1 MEPSILGHRRPR
13 LSAQEWGGVPLTR
26 SHRRRRLVLASLLSL
41 SLGAASKAQAQ
52 GAAYRIAEADL
63 AIDGVSASVEPVNP
77 VVPKNVASGL
87 RVVVKA
93 GGRNLTADEVAA
105 FLGGG
110 FEIRAELAGPG
121 LPQAVSLPVIGTE
134 PPADRLLLP
143 LPALTL
149 AGEYSVTSIRLA
161 VDGADRLDVGPARV
175 TLRVIEQILITSV
188 RARPLTFTEIQQ
200 KGILLDDNAYLGF
213 EFTLGLKLESEPVN
227 VRFPV
232 VFDRRG
238 VALPPSI
245 PVPPVPDRQGVDLPP
260 LPTMVPLLLTA
271 ESDGGGAPPDLDLTM
286 PDGQPF
292 RIPSLLVIP
301 GNVGYLKQFFSA
313 QLFVANGAPLGS
325 GLALREVQST
335 VHLPPGPD
343 LVPDTEDDPLA
354 LAPLQAGG
362 TQPAI
367 MPVRGVG
374 PDGEPGTSDDVA
386 VLGPGE
392 QGQAEFLLRGEKE
405 GFHNLDFDIAAVLEG
420 LPVGPV
426 TLTGKASG
434 GVLVRNPYF
443 DVTFTVP
450 TVVRRGERFRL
461 YATVTNLGQTAAYG
475 LNVNLDA
482 SRTSGARL
490 VPCDQCGSI
499 PELPKGDSRT
509 VEFLF
514 DSERTGQ
521 VVASYLRFNLT
532 SGQGQ
537 PPSGQVAFYIGV
549 GERGVP
555 LSPDTLV
562 LPTNVDVLPQTVVER
577 AMRVLGQAWSLA
589 QAPNTGLPAGVERT
603 TATVVR
609 RKALALAEAGLRIQL
624 GQAVP
629 AAVRDLV
636 FDFYGG
642 SPLDPGFDQALR
654 ETEAGRDLARSLG
667 LQLDAAAAGGP
678 AAYERQVSQV
688 ALSAGDFLAFSVRG
702 DVPIEVVLTDAA
714 GRRTRSH
721 RAPNEVGQSE
731 IPGAV
736 VLPLGAPASAPLLG
750 ILTAPT
756 VPPYTLEVVG
766 PAELSLSFPGA
777 AGSVQRGVVTTQHPA
792 RIVVDFLRPDVL
804 VANEDADGDGT
815 FETPRPFAL
824 ETLSSPG
831 PGLVAATV
839 IGPETLDQS
848 SPFGLQAVFLF
859 DRVVEPNAAADP
871 SRYRIPANAVVAAK
885 AQLSGRLVFAALDQP
900 EGPYVPTTVEVTGI
914 PDLQGVPRPGSQT
927 VPLVSRV
934 REPGAVVSG
943 RVVNADGTPYAGGSV
958 FYKNYPPRCGGLQ
971 FEQVVSAVRI
981 GNDGRYELRYVARE
995 PCGSPFS
1002 VSVFDPVTGAARSAQ
1017 LFVRTPG
1024 ELITVDLA
1032 LLGHG
1037 SVTGVVRDHQGVPV
1051 PAARVV
1057 AISVTEPTVGGA
1069 ASTDGDGRYLIHRL
1083 PVGAVN
1089 LRAAHDLYV
1098 GQGTGRIGG
1107 PGATASVDIRL
1118 EGGSA
1123 RIAGRVFRLEA
1134 GNTSPI
1140 PHIPVLYRLRLPPD
1154 YQLLGVT
1161 HTDAEGRYAFEGM
1174 PPGDFRLEAF
1184 LNTRDFAR
1192 IESRADT
1199 GQAIENLN
1207 LVIEIPPDTSFGEV
1221 RGTVRLPNGAAIA
1234 GVVVSVGSRGVV
1246 SGADGSYAIP
1256 GIALPS
1262 NPQVMAATRDG
1273 LRTGSAWAVVTATNP
1288 VASGIDVT
1296 LSGLGAVEFT
1306 LLDPAGQAVA
1316 GQAVSLLGGCNNPC
1330 GCRTEWTGADGR
1342 VRFEGLRLGTAWAK
1356 AVRVST
1362 VVDVVAGSVSVRD
1375 GMTAYQTLRLAGWGT
1390 VTGTVRDATTHAPL
1404 HGADVTLRSN
1414 RFKKDLWTCD
1424 LVAQDTHAARSDA
1437 NGRFTF
1443 TGVNAGAVHVMA
1455 RHDLAGAIGSV
1466 WGQLTGGQ
1474 TLDLSLE
1481 VTPTIAGE
1489 LSGTVYLP
1497 DGTTPVGPDV
1507 EVTVNGP
1514 LPDVTVRTNAQ
1525 GHYAFAAVLPQGT
1538 YTMTARDPVG
1548 GGVARK
1554 AIYLRGGEVAV
1565 HDVRLLGKGSVVVTV
1580 VDGANQVVE
1589 SAQVRLR
1596 QTAYPFRVYEGFVEP
1611 ANGGVVHFAEVVEGP
1626 FSVEASD
1633 VHGRG
1638 GRVSGSLPFGGSVPV
1653 RLALSV
1659 TGAVQGRFLMPDGS
1673 PIPFGS
1679 VRLLS
1684 SGRTLGQVTTQASGE
1699 VGAYR
1704 FDYVP
1709 AGPLRLEAQDP
1720 ATARTGLAVGA
1731 IETEGQVLPLD
1742 VRAQG
1747 LGTVQGLVSSNAV
1760 IQPGAYVD
1768 IVSGTYRVS
1777 TTTDA
1782 DGRYRVPGVPEGRV
1796 VVTASLEN
1804 GYLRATAAGTLEGEG
1819 SVLDLDVALRPS
1831 GEVFGVVT
1839 HADGTTPALAMIG
1852 LSVGGVGG
1860 GSFLHTTGF
1869 GGDYEFLRVP
1879 AGRGDVKVDALGSI
1893 DQARAGVD
1901 VPPAGRVELPIR
1913 LNGVGSVR
1921 GRALASTATP
1931 GNPIPTNG
1939 TLIIRGTGAFPWGH
1953 SFNLGPDGLFELP
1966 EALAGPFTVALQARV
1981 DQFNLYGTA
1990 SGVVNPGEETLVDV
2004 QLQPSGTITGVAM
2017 RAGGAAAAFGA
2028 EVTLESPRGSVM
2040 TQAQSDGRFTLR
2052 GVPLGAFTL
2061 RIYDPITTGRAT
2073 VRGRQVASNGEVV
2086 DVGTLVLDIAP
2097 PTIAV
2102 LEPAEGSTRPALG
2115 GPIVLDLADAD
2126 SGADTTSLRVIYPT
2140 GATQAASTFTFQGG
2154 RASGHLDASG
2164 LAVGENHVR
2173 FQVQDLAGNLG
2184 EKTVSYTA
2192 TGATVRGHVRW
2203 SDGSPAAGVD
2213 VRVES
2218 PIPVQTASDGSY
2230 VKTSIRG
2237 GGTVWVSALDPDSG
2251 ISSSL
2256 GIALFDGE
2264 ERQLDITFPA
2274 FGRIRGVVHHADGSP
2289 ASGIAVVIWP
2299 RTAVTGSDGRFDLGA
2314 HVLGSYNINATDEA
2328 RGDRG
2333 TVPVALTLP
2342 GQVADVILRLNG
2354 VGQLTV
2360 AVRDASGAA
2369 VASAGVVVT
2378 SSSSLGSPPEA
2389 RTGADGT
2396 VVFPRVLAGTITARA
2411 SDTQRNLAGE
2421 AVVLL
2426 RDRDQINLPVVLEA
2440 AGRVTGTV
2448 LRRTGGG
2455 AASVRVSL
2463 TAGRVATTTTDSTGH
2478 FAFDDV
2484 RLGAFQLEAT
2494 ESATGD
2500 FGRAQGVVAS
2510 QGALVTADITLNGI
2524 GSVHVLVQNA
2534 LGEAVAGASVV
2545 IVSSANRQ
2553 VSSQQTT
2560 GAGGMADFTNVLA
2573 GDLTITASLASNYTQ
2588 GQTTAALAAGQ
2599 DLARTVT
2606 LGAAGRI
2613 RGRVLAPDGTSP
2625 LAGVEVR
2632 RSGATATS
2640 GADGSYAFELPLGS
2654 YTLSAYVA
2662 GRLRAQSPA
2671 LTLATNAQVIERDLV
2686 LVGVGTVSGLVTN
2699 DQGAPAPGAAILVY
2713 SSTCPYCGHFSA
2725 TSASDGRYSV
2735 ANVPVGNFTISASLA
2750 PQGHRADASG
2760 VVTHDGETV
2769 TIDLQLLSS
2778 AVTLEYALT
2787 DANALTWYVKPD
2799 GSLRGARV
2807 TGEIDTSLL
2816 RLRLVSAGT
2825 EQAFVGSGNLAATED
2840 DKREVVIRQAGLA
2853 GLDVTRKILVARD
2866 GYFVRYLDTLQ
2877 NPGIEPATV
2886 DVVEEAALWRGKAP
2900 SVVDSASG
2908 DATADPT
2915 DGWLLIDDANTAD
2928 IYSAPSEFAP
2938 LGVSFR
2944 DAQGVAPSAV
2954 TWDGPGARLTERW
2967 NTVTVPPGGKVAFLQ
2982 FLTPQADRT
2991 RGRASIVRLAQLP
3004 PEAFVGLSPEEG
3016 QTVVNFVLPADLM
3029 SAVAPLPLNDG
3040 TVRGRVLGG
3049 DGMTPVPHATATLRS
3064 RSLHYGRPLN
3074 VGHFT
3079 LNDGS
3084 FAIVT
3089 NPAAGDFV
3097 PREAFDITA
3106 SKGVLNLSQTVTA
3119 TAAGTFPSAGV
3130 RDLAT
3135 VPGRVLNPSSSY
3147 PYWGPAWKA
3156 TDGDLTTAWL
3166 AATGDTA
3173 SPPYYTS
3180 PFFEL
3185 ALPDDATVH
3194 EVRVRGRRNYSDG
3207 IRRARVELRDLAGV
3221 VRWSSEV
3228 DLPLPGRDADIAAP
3242 AVPGVRR
3249 VRLVSLIDGGV
3260 PALAEF
3266 QVIGEGA
3273 FGPSGAAEQDVVL
3286 AGSGVL
3292 EGRVLRSDG
3301 TAVVGSGGW
3310 VEITTLGQS
3319 EGTTPD
3325 ALGLFRFP
3333 VVLPGTYTAISHHP
3347 LGGLTA
3353 STTVTIPANQKV
3365 IQDIVYPAL
3374 GTVEGLYL
3382 TAAGQPL
3389 GGGRATLT
3397 AAGFTRTVAGGAR
3410 FVFSDVPPGT
3420 YTLAGTDELRS
3431 WATVT
3436 LTVQVTAGAVTTQD
3450 IRFAPVG
3457 KAQVTATMAGSALAN
3472 ADVYW
3477 QGPARPSWVY
3487 GGRTDAL
3494 GCVTVD
3500 KVAGPSFEVRVDYPA
3515 NTLSRGYATASLPNE
3530 ADVVPVAVAVPGV
3543 GTVTGV
3549 LRSRDGVPLANQT
3562 VSLWAPADATR
3573 FGSATT
3579 NASGG
3584 FQITNVP
3591 AGSFRIRGEVS
3602 LGSGSGS
3609 WQFDNAELTG
3619 ALSGHGSTLAMDALT
3634 AWGRLSVPG
3643 QRDLWEITLAPGQQT
3658 SLSLIGTPTSP
3669 LADPYLEVYAPDG
3682 SLTAFN
3688 NDRSTSDLN
3697 PLLTFTAQQS
3707 GAYVLVA
3714 RAAGTQTG
3722 GYRLGTPYY
3731 PAILRPYTGAT
3742 VQGLVAKE
3750 ADGSAVAGAMLRL
3763 TVSRTSGL
3771 AALSQTTTG
3780 ADGRFLFSS
3789 VPTDASYVV
3798 ELLNGSGLVLTQVTG
3813 QTGGVG
3819 SMTEVTVTRPSLGQ
3833 VEVVVTR
3840 QGQPFAGLAVQVT
3853 SSNAFAMPSLTTQSG
3868 TTAADGRLL
3877 HNLVAGGTI
3886 TARATDPV
3894 SGGSLE
3900 ASGTLL
3906 DGASLSL
3913 GLAISAGSDTTPPNP
3928 VSSLSAASPRLGTVR
3943 LAWTAPGDDGDQG
3956 TATAYDLRYSRS
3968 AISEANFDAAA
3979 LAASPVPLAAG
3990 TQQSV
3995 ETGGLD
4001 PGVSYFFALKTRDEA
4016 FNWSGLSNLATAN
4029 AGALPAGGLKLWLKA
4044 DAGVTLSA
4052 GISLA
4057 SWQDQSGNANHAV
4070 QSTAAS
4076 QPTVVPGEANGL
4088 PVIRF
4093 DGSND
4098 FVTFPRITTMR
4109 TVFWVVKE
4117 ISGAPNGYRYLLGD
4131 GSVYDFCSD
4140 GTKKIWDVSYASANI
4155 KTGETRING
4164 ALVNGTS
4171 TDRPTT
4177 LSLISLTTTGNVSA
4191 DSFSRDRANGRYW
4204 MGDLAELIVYE
4215 RPLSDAERVT
4225 VEGYL
4230 TTKYNLYAPPRR
4242 APEIV
4247 PNGGRFADNLT
4258 VALSGEGTIHY
4269 TTDGSEPSETSP
4281 FYSEPFVVAPPV
4293 TVKAKAFAEFGGD
4306 PSPTATATYL
4316 STATF
4321 TPASL
4326 TGLKLWV
4333 RADAGTGETGL
4344 RSSPWT
4350 DQSGIANDLTQGW
4363 VGKQPLLVPGVVNG
4377 LPAFRFDGSDDWMS
4391 FATRLTGIRTVFWVV
4406 RENTAATPGYR
4417 MLLGDSQT
4425 TYDFLGG
4432 SARQIWDA
4440 SYTSASIRNG
4450 QTRVNGVVV
4459 NGTTTNRPTTMSI
4472 VSLVTTGPVIAN
4484 SFAADRVYGR
4494 HWWGDLAEL
4503 VVYDTALSDADRRAV
4518 EQYLAARYGIAVP

>member
-1 MEPSILGHRRPR
+1 MESSTLGHRRSR
-13 LSAQEWGGVPLTR
+13 LSTQDWGGVPLTR
-26 SHRRRRLVLASLLSL
+26 SHQLRGLALASLLSL
-41 SLGAASKAQAQ
+41 SLGVASRVQAQ

-149 AGEYSVTSIRLA
+149 AGEYSLTSIRLA
-161 VDGADRLDVGPARV
+161 VNGADRLDVGPARV
-175 TLRVIEQILITSV
+175 TLKVLDQILITSV

-200 KGILLDDNAYLGF
+200 KGILLDDDAYLGF

-238 VALPPSI
+238 VAIPPVI
-245 PVPPVPDRQGVDLPP
+245 PLPPVPDRQGVDLPP
-260 LPTMVPLLLTA
+260 LPTIVPLLLTA
-271 ESDGGGAPPDLDLTM
+271 GSIGGDTPPDLDLTM
-286 PDGQPF
+286 PDGQGF

-313 QLFVANGAPLGS
+313 QLFVADGAPLGS
-325 GLALREVQST
+325 GLVLREVQGT

-343 LVPDTEDDPLA
+343 LVPGTEDDPLA

-362 TQPAI
+362 TQPAV
-367 MPVRGVG
+367 MAVRGVG
-374 PDGEPGTSDDVA
+374 PDGEPGTPDDVA

-514 DSERTGQ
+514 DSESTGQ

-589 QAPNTGLPAGVERT
+589 QAPNTGLSAGVERT

-702 DVPIEVVLTDAA
+702 DAPTEVVLTDAA

-721 RAPNEVGQSE
+721 RSPNEIGQSE

-756 VPPYTLEVVG
+756 VPPYTLEVAG

-777 AGSVQRGVVTTQHPA
+777 AGSVQRGVATTQHPA
-792 RIVVDFLRPDVL
+792 RIVIDFLRPDVL

-815 FETPRPFAL
+815 FETPRPFTL

-900 EGPYVPTTVEVTGI
+900 EGPYVPTTVEATGI
-914 PDLQGVPRPGSQT
+914 PDLQGVARPGSQT
-927 VPLVSRV
+927 VALASRIQ
-934 REPGAVVSG
+934 EAGAVVSG

-1024 ELITVDLA
+1024 EQITADLA

-1057 AISVTEPTVGGA
+1057 AISVTDPTVGGA

-1107 PGATASVDIRL
+1107 PGATADVDIRL

-1123 RIAGRVFRLEA
+1123 RISGRVYRLEA

-1140 PHIPVLYRLRLPPD
+1140 PHIPVLYRLLPPNS
-1154 YQLLGVT
+1154 QLLGVT
-1161 HTDAEGRYAFEGM
+1161 HTDADGRYAFEGM
-1174 PPGDFRLEAF
+1174 PPGEFRLEAF

-1199 GQAIENLN
+1199 GQTIENLN

-1221 RGTVRLPNGAAIA
+1221 RGTVRMPNGAPAA
-1234 GVVVSVGSRGVV
+1234 AVVVSVGLRGVV

-1273 LRTGSAWAVVTATNP
+1273 LRTGSAWAIVTATNP

-1330 GCRTEWTGADGR
+1330 GCRTERTGSDGR

-1356 AVRVST
+1356 AVRIST
-1362 VVDVVAGSVSVRD
+1362 VVDVVAGSASVRQD
-1375 GMTAYQTLRLAGWGT
+1375 GMTGYQTLRLAGWGT

-1414 RFKKDLWTCD
+1414 RFKKDLWTCE

-1443 TGVNAGAVHVMA
+1443 TGVNAGAVHVVA
-1455 RHDLAGAIGSV
+1455 SHELAGAIGSV

-1497 DGTTPVGPDV
+1497 DGATPVGPDV

-1548 GGVARK
+1548 GGLARK

-1565 HDVRLLGKGSVVVTV
+1565 HDVRLLGRGSVVVTV

-1611 ANGGVVHFAEVVEGP
+1611 ANAGVVHFAEVVEGP

-1638 GRVSGSLPFGGSVPV
+1638 GRASGSLASNGSVPI

-1659 TGAVQGRFLMPDGS
+1659 TGSVEGRFLMPDGT

-1684 SGRTLGQVTTQASGE
+1684 SGRVLGQVTTQASGDL
-1699 VGAYR
+1699 VGSYR

-1709 AGPLRLEAQDP
+1709 AGSLRLEAQDP

-1760 IQPGAYVD
+1760 IQSGAYVD

-1804 GYLRATAAGTLEGEG
+1804 GYLRATCAGTLEGEG
-1819 SVLDLDVALRPS
+1819 SVLDLDVVLRPS

-1839 HADGTTPALAMIG
+1839 HADGTAPALAMVG
-1852 LSVGGVGG
+1852 LSVGGQGG

-1869 GGDYEFLRVP
+1869 AGDYEFLRVP
-1879 AGRGDVKVDALGSI
+1879 AGRGSVKVDALGSI
-1893 DQARAGVD
+1893 DQAQASVE

-1921 GRALASTATP
+1921 GRALASTATS

-2004 QLQPSGTITGVAM
+2004 QLQPSGTITGVVM
-2017 RAGGAAAAFGA
+2017 RAGGAVAAFGA

-2061 RIYDPITTGRAT
+2061 RIYDPITTGRAA
-2073 VRGRQVASNGEVV
+2073 VWGRQVASNGEVV

-2102 LEPAEGSTRPALG
+2102 LEPAEGSSRPALG

-2126 SGADTTSLRVIYPT
+2126 SGVDTTSLRVIYPT
-2140 GATQAASTFTFQGG
+2140 GATQAASTFTFLGG
-2154 RASGHLDASG
+2154 RASGHLDTSG
-2164 LAVGENHVR
+2164 LAVGQNRVR
-2173 FQVQDLAGNLG
+2173 FQVKDLAGNLG
-2184 EKTVSYTA
+2184 EQVVTYTA

-2218 PIPVQTASDGSY
+2218 PIPVQTVPDGSY
-2230 VKTSIRG
+2230 VKTGIRG
-2237 GGTVWVSALDPDSG
+2237 GGTVWVSAVDPDSG
-2251 ISSSL
+2251 ISTSL

-2264 ERQLDITFPA
+2264 ERELDITFPA

-2289 ASGIAVVIWP
+2289 AQGVAVVLWS

-2314 HVLGSYNINATDEA
+2314 HVLGSYNVNATDEA

-2333 TVPVALTLP
+2333 TVPAALTLA

-2360 AVRDASGAA
+2360 AVRDATGTA
-2369 VASAGVVVT
+2369 VASARVVVT
-2378 SSSSLGSPPEA
+2378 SSSPLGSPPEA

-2411 SDTQRNLAGE
+2411 SDPQRNLAGE

-2426 RDRDQINLPVVLEA
+2426 RDRDQISLPVVLEA

-2448 LRRTGGG
+2448 MRRTGGG
-2455 AASVRVSL
+2455 AAGVQVSL
-2463 TAGRVATTTTDSTGH
+2463 TAGRVATATTDGTGH

-2494 ESATGD
+2494 ELATGD

-2510 QGALVTADITLNGI
+2510 QGAVATADITLNGV
-2524 GSVHVLVQNA
+2524 GSVHVLVQNS

-2545 IVSSANRQ
+2545 VVSSANRQ
-2553 VSSQQTT
+2553 VSSRQTT
-2560 GAGGMADFTNVLA
+2560 GAGGMAGFTNVLA
-2573 GDLTITASLASNYTQ
+2573 GDLSITASLASNHTQ
-2588 GQTTAALAAGQ
+2588 GQATATLAAGQ
-2599 DLARTVT
+2599 DLTLTVT
-2606 LGAAGRI
+2606 LGDAGWI
-2613 RGRVLAPDGTSP
+2613 RGRVFAPDGTTP
-2625 LAGVEVR
+2625 VADVEVR
-2632 RSGATATS
+2632 LWGATATS
-2640 GADGSYAFELPLGS
+2640 GADGSYEFELSLGS
-2654 YTLSAYVA
+2654 YNLSAYVA
-2662 GRLRAQSPA
+2662 GRLRAQVPS
-2671 LTLATNAQVIERDLV
+2671 LTLTTNNQVIERDLV
-2686 LVGVGTVSGLVTN
+2686 LVGVGAVSGLVTN
-2699 DQGAPAPGAAILVY
+2699 DQGVPAPGAAILVY
-2713 SSTCPYCGHFSA
+2713 SPTCPYCGYFSA
-2725 TSASDGRYSV
+2725 TAGSDGRYSV
-2735 ANVPVGNFTISASLA
+2735 PDVPVGSFTISASQT
-2750 PQGHRADASG
+2750 PQGHRADGSG
-2760 VVTHDGETV
+2760 VVSHDGETV
-2769 TIDLQLLSS
+2769 TVDLQLLSS
-2778 AVTLEYALT
+2778 AVTLDYVIT
-2787 DANALTWYVKPD
+2787 DANAMTWYAEPD
-2799 GSLRGARV
+2799 GSLRGAQV
-2807 TGEIDTSLL
+2807 TSWSGTSLF
-2816 RLRLVSAGT
+2816 RLRLVSSGT
-2825 EQAFVGSGNLAATED
+2825 EHAFVGSGTLAATEE

-2877 NPGIEPATV
+2877 NPGTEPVTI
-2886 DVVEEAALWRGKAP
+2886 DVVEEASLWRSKAP

-2908 DATADPT
+2908 DASADPT
-2915 DGWLLIDDANTAD
+2915 DGWLLIDDADTDD
-2928 IYSAPSEFAP
+2928 IYTAPSAFAP

-2944 DAQGVAPSAV
+2944 DGHGVGPSAV

-3004 PEAFVGLSPEEG
+3004 PEALFGLTPEEG
-3016 QTVVNFVLPADLM
+3016 QTVVNFAVPADLL
-3029 SAVAPLPLNDG
+3029 SAVPPLPPNDG

-3049 DGMTPVPHATATLRS
+3049 DGATPVPSATAILRS
-3064 RSLHYGRPLN
+3064 RSLHYGRPQN

-3079 LNDGS
+3079 IGDGS
-3084 FAIVT
+3084 FAILT
-3089 NPAAGDFV
+3089 NPAGGDFV

-3106 SKGVLNLSQTVTA
+3106 SKSVLNGTQTVTA
-3119 TAAGTFPSAGV
+3119 TVAGAFPTSGV

-3135 VPGRVLNPSSSY
+3135 VPGRVLNPSSSNA
-3147 PYWGPAWKA
+3147 YWGPSWRAA
-3156 TDGDLTTAWL
+3156 DGDLTTAWL

-3173 SPPYYTS
+3173 LPPYNRAPS
-3180 PFFEL
+3180 FEL

-3194 EVRVRGRRNYSDG
+3194 EVRVRGRRTTDSVG
-3207 IRRARVELRDLAGV
+3207 IRRARIELISLSSV
-3221 VRWSSEV
+3221 VLWSTEV
-3228 DLPLPGRDADIAAP
+3228 DLPLPGRDADVAAP

-3249 VRLVSLIDGGV
+3249 VRLVSLIDGGT
-3260 PALAEF
+3260 PGLAEF
-3266 QVIGEGA
+3266 QVMGEGA

-3301 TAVVGSGGW
+3301 TAVVGLGGW
-3310 VEITTLGQS
+3310 VELAAPGQS
-3319 EGTTPD
+3319 AIASPD
-3325 ALGLFRFP
+3325 ALGFFRFP
-3333 VVLPGTYTAISHHP
+3333 VVPPGTYTAISHHP
-3347 LGGLTA
+3347 LGALTA
-3353 STTVTIPANQKV
+3353 STTVTVPPNQKV
-3365 IQDIVYPAL
+3365 AQDIVYPAL
-3374 GTVEGLYL
+3374 GTVQGLYL

-3389 GGGRATLT
+3389 GSGRATLT
-3397 AAGFTRTVAGGAR
+3397 ATGFTRAVGAG
-3410 FVFSDVPPGT
+3410 FVFPDVPPGT
-3420 YTLAGTDELRS
+3420 YTLEGTDVLRS
-3431 WATVT
+3431 GATAT

-3450 IRFAPVG
+3450 IRFPPVG
-3457 KAQVTATMAGSALAN
+3457 QAQVTATIAGSALAN

-3477 QGPARPSWVY
+3477 QGPARPGWVH
-3487 GGRTDAL
+3487 GGRTDVL
-3494 GCVTVD
+3494 GRVTVD

-3515 NTLSRGYATASLPNE
+3515 NTLSRGYAAASLPNE

-3543 GTVTGV
+3543 GTVNGV
-3549 LRSRDGVPLANQT
+3549 LRSREGVPLANQT
-3562 VSLWAPADATR
+3562 VSLWAPAEATR

-3579 NASGG
+3579 DASGA
-3584 FQITNVP
+3584 FQIPNVP
-3591 AGSFRIRGEVS
+3591 AGPLRIRGEVS
-3602 LGSGSGS
+3602 LGFGGGS

-3619 ALSGHGSTLAMDALT
+3619 ALSGHGSTLVMDALT
-3634 AWGRLSVPG
+3634 AWGRLGVPG
-3643 QRDLWEITLAPGQQT
+3643 QRDLWELTLAAGQQT
-3658 SLSLIGTPTSP
+3658 TLSLIGTPSGP

-3682 SLTAFN
+3682 SLAAFN

-3697 PLLTFTAQQS
+3697 PLVTFTAQQS

-3750 ADGSAVAGAMLRL
+3750 ADGSPVAGATLHL
-3763 TVSRTSGL
+3763 TASRTGGL

-3780 ADGRFLFSS
+3780 ADGRFLVSS
-3789 VPTDASYVV
+3789 VPSDASYVL
-3798 ELLNGSGLVLTQVTG
+3798 ELLNGSGLVLTQATG

-3819 SMTEVTVTRPSLGQ
+3819 SITEVTVTRPSLGQ
-3833 VEVVVTR
+3833 VEVVATR
-3840 QGQPFAGLAVQVT
+3840 QGQPFAELAIQVT
-3853 SSNAFAMPSLTTQSG
+3853 SSNAFAMPSLILQSG

-3877 HNLVAGGTI
+3877 LNLVAGGTI
-3886 TARATDPV
+3886 TARATDPI

-3913 GLAISAGSDTTPPNP
+3913 EFVISAGSDSTPPNP
-3928 VSSLSAASPRLGTVR
+3928 VSTLSATSPRLGTAR
-3943 LAWTAPGDDGDQG
+3943 LAWTAPGDDGDLG
-3956 TATAYDLRYSRS
+3956 TATAYDLRYSRTP
-3968 AISEANFDAAA
+3968 ITEATFDIATPAVA
-3979 LAASPVPLAAG
+3979 PAPRAAG
-3990 TQQSV
+3990 TLQTA
-3995 ETGGLD
+3995 EIGGLD
-4001 PGVSYFFALKTRDEA
+4001 AGANYFFALKTRDEA
-4016 FNWSGLSNLATAN
+4016 FNWSGLSNLATATT
-4029 AGALPAGGLKLWLKA
+4029 ASLPSGGLKLWLKA
-4044 DAGVTLSA
+4044 DAGVTVST
-4052 GISLA
+4052 GSYLA
-4057 SWQDQSGNANHAV
+4057 SWQDQSGNANHAA
-4070 QSTAAS
+4070 QATAAS
-4076 QPTVVPGEANGL
+4076 QPTVVPDEADGF
-4088 PVIRF
+4088 PVVRF
-4093 DGSND
+4093 DGSDD

-4117 ISGAPNGYRYLLGD
+4117 TPGAADGYRFLLGD
-4131 GSVYDFCSD
+4131 ASAYHFSSD
-4140 GTKKIWDVSYASANI
+4140 TTRKIWGSSASTNI
-4155 KTGETRING
+4155 RTGETRING
-4164 ALVNGTS
+4164 AIVNGS
-4171 TDRPTT
+4171 TADRPTT
-4177 LSLISLTTTGNVSA
+4177 LSLISLTTTANVSA
-4191 DSFSRDRANGRYW
+4191 DSFSRDRGNGRYW
-4204 MGDLAELIVYE
+4204 MGDLAELIVYD

-4225 VEGYL
+4225 VENYL
-4230 TTKYNLYAPPRR
+4230 ARKYDLFAPLRR
-4242 APEIV
+4242 APEIA
-4247 PNGGRFADNLT
+4247 PNGGRFADSLSVT
-4258 VALSGEGTIHY
+4258 LSGEGVIHY
-4269 TTDGSEPSETSP
+4269 TTDGSEPTEASL
-4281 FYSEPFVVAPPV
+4281 FYSEPLVVAPPV
-4293 TVKAKAFAEFGGD
+4293 TVKARAFAESGGD

-4316 STATF
+4316 STAAF
-4321 TPASL
+4321 TPANL

-4333 RADAGTGETGL
+4333 RADAGTGATGL

-4350 DQSGIANDLTQGW
+4350 DQSGIANDLTQAWIGR
-4363 VGKQPLLVPGVVNG
+4363 QPLLVPGVVNG

-4391 FATRLTGIRTVFWVV
+4391 FATRLTGIRSVFWVV
-4406 RENTAATPGYR
+4406 RESTAATPGYR
-4417 MLLGDSQT
+4417 LLLGDGAL
-4425 TYDFLGG
+4425 YDFEGG
-4432 SARQIWDA
+4432 SAKQIWDA
-4440 SYTSASIRNG
+4440 SYASPSIRSG
-4450 QTRVNGVVV
+4450 QTRVNGLVV
-4459 NGTTTNRPTTMSI
+4459 NGTTTDRPTTMSI
-4472 VSLVTTGPVIAN
+4472 VSLVTTGSVTAN
-4484 SFAADRVYGR
+4484 NFSNDRNGGR
-4494 HWWGDLAEL
+4494 YWWGDLAEL
-4503 VVYDTALSDADRRAV
+4503 IIYDSALSDADRQAV
-4518 EQYLAARYGIAVP
+4518 EQYLAARYGIALP